1 MRDMSRTMT
10 RLFTPARRRVANP
23 DYLRFRRLVKAHGLK
38 YQVTRDNYL
47 EVEAC
52 PALPRGLKTAHLDWS
67 ESASRVEL
75 CIRVPESV
83 DQDGYYAE

>member
-1 MRDMSRTMT
+1 MKHLSRTVT
-10 RLFTPARRRVANP
+10 RLFSPARKRVSNP
-23 DYLRFRRLVKAHGLK
+23 DYLLFRRLARAHGLK

-52 PALPRGLKTAHLDWS
+52 PALPRGLKTAHLDWG
-67 ESASRVEL
+67 ESASRVKL
-75 CIRVPESV
+75 CIQTPESV